1 MFWNMILNAY
11 NNMLA
16 INKIR
21 IIIERLHNVIVI
33 CMQYLNIATIF
44 YFCGHCYSIAAMF
57 YEILQ

>member
-1 MFWNMILNAY
+1 MILNAY

>member
-33 CMQYLNIATIF
+33 CMQYFFKYCNNILFLRTL
-44 YFCGHCYSIAAMF
+44 
-57 YEILQ
+57 LQYCSNVL